1 MATESFIDEPIA
13 NGSVALESE
22 DKHTKDDAPAS
33 QSLFVAHL
41 HSYPTV
47 SAAYSYASSLSV
59 VQKISSRAVPI
70 FEAVLEKSK
79 PISEPLIKR
88 ASPLLTRADKL
99 GDSILTTVDSKI
111 PQLKT
116 TQPQEFVNI
125 ALRPIETVRSTA
137 EAYSTAAHDRFTIRV
152 VKPIQDA
159 TETVKAQYASVYDS
173 KGKPLIK
180 TRIDPL
186 LSPLNERIE
195 AIINVYLPNGA
206 EISKYDN
213 EIAHTVQLALLAI
226 KRARPVIDDKATHL
240 KALPKETKAHVQEVY
255 ENKRSEYSKEK
266 SPVSSTVYAS
276 LATWKQ
282 LSSEG
287 VTFAGSVL
295 HPKSTGTEADG
306 IVVN

>member
-1 MATESFIDEPIA
+1 MSTTTESVTAQDEPVI

-22 DKHTKDDAPAS
+22 TNSFEPTPQAS
-33 QSLFVAHL
+33 ASPSLVVSHL
-41 HSYPTV
+41 LTYPTV
-47 SAAYSYASSLSV
+47 TAAYNYASSFSV
-59 VQKISSRAVPI
+59 VQRISSKAVPI
-70 FEAVLEKSK
+70 FETVLEKSAY
-79 PISEPLIKR
+79 SEPLLKR
-88 ASPLLTRADKL
+88 ASPLLARADQL
-99 GDSILTTVDSKI
+99 GDDLLTTVDSKI

-116 TQPQEFVNI
+116 TQPQEVINV

-159 TETVKAQYASVYDS
+159 TESVKAQYASVYDS

-213 EIAHTVQLALLAI
+213 EIAHTVQLALVAI
-226 KRARPVIDDKATHL
+226 KRARPVLDDKATHL
-240 KALPKETKAHVQEVY
+240 AALPLETKAHVQEVY
-255 ENKRSEYSKEK
+255 ESKRSEYSKEN

-295 HPKSTGTEADG
+295 HPKSKSTEG
-306 IVVN
+306 N